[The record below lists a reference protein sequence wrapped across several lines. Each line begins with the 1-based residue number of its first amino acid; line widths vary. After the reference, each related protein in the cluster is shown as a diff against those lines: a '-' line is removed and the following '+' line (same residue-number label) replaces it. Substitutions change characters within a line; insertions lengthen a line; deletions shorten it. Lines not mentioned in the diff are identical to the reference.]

1 MIQRFSFDV
10 KLWCFTRVLKPISW
24 ISPGFVG
31 LSFPGLVLVFLFCS
45 NFGLT
50 PNIIH
55 ETHPGLEDPGILF
68 HGSSRV
74 PTPDPG
80 NTASFTDHGDE
91 SSHNE
96 ANFFFWGVNVAFG
109 KYPQSHDCSTP
120 KNGRSRKEAR
130 PWFICWLRTNCYYV
144 SSQKWR
150 LATLAKRSSPKS
162 GWHPGKYMYD
172 YKYIYMIIYG
182 YMNVHLLNVP
192 DKCHRVFLQPPFTRH
207 YTKPNENSR
216 ALRRAQ
222 IFRCR
227 RLINKIVGPKKQQ
240 MPRLRGPLV
249 KGLLTSRKFAM
260 SLKNTKHKMCS
271 SEEVFKIVKW
281 HFIIPVG

>member
-96 ANFFFWGVNVAFG
+96 ANFFWGGVNVAFG

-150 LATLAKRSSPKS
+150 LATLAKR
-162 GWHPGKYMYD
+162 M
-172 YKYIYMIIYG
+172 
-182 YMNVHLLNVP
+182 
-192 DKCHRVFLQPPFTRH
+192 FTQ
-207 YTKPNENSR
+207 EW
-216 ALRRAQ
+216 
-222 IFRCR
+222 
-227 RLINKIVGPKKQQ
+227 
-240 MPRLRGPLV
+240 
-249 KGLLTSRKFAM
+249 LTSREIYVWLYDYMVIWTCISSMFLT
-260 SLKNTKHKMCS
+260 SVTEFSCKHLSHDTTPNRMKIPEPSVGLRS
-271 SEEVFKIVKW
+271 SG
-281 HFIIPVG
+281 VGD